1 MNNGTQCTNE
11 RVKKQV
17 TALSSMSLLF
27 YRTTLAAG
35 GSVEEAKQLT
45 QAYMAAFMFG
55 QPVPQMEAHHARK

>member
-1 MNNGTQCTNE
+1 MGPNAQMRE
-11 RVKKQV
+11 LKKQV

-35 GSVEEAKQLT
+35 GSAEEVKQLT

-55 QPVPQMEAHHARK
+55 QPVPQMEARNARK